1 VRLYVVIEGPAAALA
16 SARAD
21 ARHSGHE
28 LVDSF
33 DGRAGVVCCGEITDL
48 ESAAQ
53 AVLAAVAGAGLIVRV
68 TATRDV
74 TDQLLDDLHRL
85 GPVDH
90 RLGDTAPGALN
101 SDQRALLDL
110 LSNGMTLGT
119 AAATL
124 ALSRR
129 TADRRLAD
137 ARRVLGAATTAEALV
152 AYSSRR

>member
-1 VRLYVVIEGPAAALA
+1 MRPYIVIEGPAAALA

-21 ARHSGHE
+21 ARHAGYE

-33 DGRAGVVCCGEITDL
+33 AGRAGVVCCGEITGL
-48 ESAAQ
+48 ESAEQ

-68 TATRDV
+68 TATGDV
-74 TDQLLDDLHRL
+74 TDQLLDDLRRL

-90 RLGDTAPGALN
+90 RLGGDVPGALN

-119 AAATL
+119 AATAL

-152 AYSSRR
+152 AYSSRS